1 MKSARTGIARPDV
14 VQNAL
19 RKTTEAL
26 AREVARSSGITPNW
40 SVFEWRA
47 ARAAA
52 AIHGIAPLLAASLR
66 WQGPADWVT
75 FLAEQRAN
83 TTSRH
88 RRIEALQQLI
98 DSRAREAGLAIIPL
112 KGAALHTSGVYA
124 PGERP
129 MADLDLL
136 VRDSDLA
143 SATRLLEALGYHE
156 TVTYWKNRVF
166 TPNDS
171 AASGGLGEQPGN
183 NIKIELHWQICE
195 KLPMRMT
202 DISDLVFPTRPHPG
216 LNAYPS
222 HAALMLHLIQHA
234 AGAMVVRTL
243 RMLQLHDLALLAERM
258 SGEDWKEVLRQG
270 TGACGP
276 WWALPPLRLVTRY
289 YPGAIPSDV
298 LAALARGCPSSLR
311 RVTERQSLTDVSLSS
326 IWVQALPGIEW
337 SQSMVERLK
346 YIAGRVWPSA
356 ETLTARKGDADSGAW
371 ATQSQWD
378 HLPQRAR
385 IMRWIISRPTRPGTM
400 YVMRAALAQS
410 SEGHPDHKS
419 RQSTPSATR
428 RASSQALI

>member
-1 MKSARTGIARPDV
+1 MKSDRKGTPRPDV
-14 VQNAL
+14 VQDAL

-26 AREVARSSGITPNW
+26 AGEVARASGTTPDW
-40 SVFEWRA
+40 SEFEWRA

-52 AIHGIAPLLAASLR
+52 AIHGIAPLLAVSLR
-66 WQGPADWVT
+66 WQGAADWAT

-98 DSRAREAGLAIIPL
+98 HSRAREAGLAIIPL
-112 KGAALHTSGVYA
+112 KGAALHTSGLYA

-136 VRDSDLA
+136 VRGSDLA
-143 SATRLLEALGYHE
+143 SATRLLEGLGYRE
-156 TVTYWKNRVF
+156 TVTFWKNRVF

-171 AASGGLGEQPGN
+171 AESGGLGEQPGN

-195 KLPMRMT
+195 KLPVRMT
-202 DISDLVFPTRPHPG
+202 DISDLVFLTQPHPG

-258 SGEDWKEVLRQG
+258 SGEDWNEVLRQG

-289 YPGAIPSDV
+289 YPGAIPSAV
-298 LAALARGCPSSLR
+298 LTALTRGCPSSLR

-326 IWVQALPGIEW
+326 IWVKALPGIEW
-337 SQSMVERLK
+337 SQSIIERLE
-346 YIAGRVWPSA
+346 YIAGRVRPSA
-356 ETLTARKGDADSGAW
+356 ETLRIRKGDADSGAW
-371 ATQSQWD
+371 ATQNKWD

-385 IMRWIISRPTRPGTM
+385 IMRWIISRPTRPATM
-400 YVMRAALAQS
+400 YVMRAALA
-410 SEGHPDHKS
+410 
-419 RQSTPSATR
+419 
-428 RASSQALI
+428 

>member
-1 MKSARTGIARPDV
+1 MKSDRI
-14 VQNAL
+14 VQDAL
-19 RKTTEAL
+19 RKTTEGL
-26 AREVARSSGITPNW
+26 AGELARSSGVAPNW
-40 SVFEWRA
+40 SEFEWRA
-47 ARAAA
+47 AQAAA

-66 WQGPADWVT
+66 WQGPPDWVT

-88 RRIEALQQLI
+88 RRIEALQQVI
-98 DSRAREAGLAIIPL
+98 DTRAREAGLAIIPL

-136 VRDSDLA
+136 VRESDLA
-143 SATRLLEALGYHE
+143 SATRLLEGLGYRE
-156 TVTYWKNRVF
+156 TVTFWKNRVF
-166 TPNDS
+166 TPTGS
-171 AASGGLGEQPGN
+171 GESGGLGEQPGN

-195 KLPMRMT
+195 KLPVRMT
-202 DISDLVFPTRPHPG
+202 NISELVFPARPHPG
-216 LNAYPS
+216 LNTYPS
-222 HAALMLHLIQHA
+222 DAALMLHLIQHA

-243 RMLQLHDLALLAERM
+243 RLLQLHDLALLAERM

-289 YPGAIPSDV
+289 YPGAIPSNV
-298 LAALARGCPSSLR
+298 LTALTRACPSSLR
-311 RVTERQSLTDVSLSS
+311 RVTGRQSLTDVSLSS

-337 SQSMVERLK
+337 SQSIVERVK
-346 YIAGRVWPSA
+346 YIAGRVRPSA

-385 IMRWIISRPTRPGTM
+385 IMRWIISRPTRPATM
-400 YVMRAALAQS
+400 YVIRAALAQG
-410 SEGHPDHKS
+410 SECDPDHKP
-419 RQSTPSATR
+419 RQGTLSAAR